1 MFISGN
7 SETGVPE
14 LNLTSIP
21 YMGSPEGLRHFL
33 GEREL
38 SKIQEESKSAQQTA
52 APCERLSAVG
62 VNFVFSQVL
71 DFEGGRA
78 G

>member
-1 MFISGN
+1 
-7 SETGVPE
+7 
-14 LNLTSIP
+14 
-21 YMGSPEGLRHFL
+21 MGSPEGLRHFL

>member
-1 MFISGN
+1 MKIEKLVRIKAK
-7 SETGVPE
+7 SECMDIDVVM
-14 LNLTSIP
+14 TSKKATS
-21 YMGSPEGLRHFL
+21 YVKK
-33 GEREL
+33 L

-52 APCERLSAVG
+52 APCERLPAVG